1 MGPISGHM
9 KRRLR
14 PLLGLMLA
22 LVLALTG
29 QSAAVA
35 RGMPDA
41 AGQIV
46 LCTGAGPISV
56 LVDEN
61 GQPVGPGHIC
71 PDCAVSLFV
80 AGGALPELV
89 TRHMDKGVRL
99 HPEGM
104 ARAVSLDGPVARAR
118 GPPVE
123 EL

>member
-1 MGPISGHM
+1 
-9 KRRLR
+9 
-14 PLLGLMLA
+14 MLA
-22 LVLALTG
+22 LMLALTG

-46 LCTGAGPISV
+46 LCTGAGPVSV

-71 PDCAVSLFV
+71 PDCALSLFAV
-80 AGGALPELV
+80 AGGLPEFAV
-89 TRHMDKGVRL
+89 RPMGKGVRL
-99 HPEGM
+99 RPEGM
-104 ARAVSLDGPVARAR
+104 ARAISSDGPVARAR

-123 EL
+123 VL